1 MILFIVLYVM
11 QMTLVLAMVPV
22 MRKVT
27 HFLWAA
33 FLAYG
38 YPDIG
43 FSGTYAYTQGIV
55 NENIYKK
62 LLVTTI
68 SIILSGVFVAVS
80 SGVLPCMIMSH

>member
-1 MILFIVLYVM
+1 MILIVVLYVM
-11 QMTLVLAMVPV
+11 QMTLVLSMVPI
-22 MRKVT
+22 MRKLT

-62 LLVTTI
+62 LFVTII
-68 SIILSGVFVAVS
+68 SILLSFIFVAVS